1 MEFEKYLEGE
11 LTQKPP
17 LFENDHFLEWKNKFE
32 NYVKS
37 IDLDLWHI
45 ISIGDLKTTKMDFE
59 NQYNNLQTKFDKNT
73 KAKLLIFKTLPR
85 VEYERLFPCKTA
97 NDTWKCL
104 LKFHQEKCKTKD
116 DKLDIAHEIVALE
129 NLIDRYLVEINTC
142 TTSSNMVIEG
152 TNNEE
157 HMSQIRRKSVNKS
170 WYNKDDEDDKN
181 MAYVNFL
188 TNVNTSSDG
197 KDYMLQDPSNTTNK
211 TWSDMN
217 NRIDHRTACEDCTT
231 TNKVQSKTKHFCYD
245 QFILEFSKMEN
256 NFKHFCNI
264 ESKIILKNESSTS
277 VENNFEKEII
287 LEDKMSRLESNIE
300 IDLECKNCQDYK
312 HEIKMEKEKAKILA
326 KFENSSKSLK
336 YLLNIQKS
344 FHDKTGLGFTA
355 DDYLTNTLKQINF
368 VKPSGEI

>member
-1 MEFEKYLEGE
+1 MEFEKYLERE
-11 LTQKPP
+11 FTQKPP

-45 ISIGDLKTTKMDFE
+45 ISIGDLKLTKMDFE
-59 NQYNNLQTKFDKNT
+59 NQYSNLQIKIDKNA
-73 KAKLLIFKTLPR
+73 KAKLLIFKTLPN
-85 VEYERLFPCKTA
+85 VEYERLFSCKTA
-97 NDTWKCL
+97 NDIWKCL

-116 DKLDIAHEIVALE
+116 DKPDIAHKIVTLE
-129 NLIDRYLVEINTC
+129 NLIDKYLVELNTC
-142 TTSSNMVIEG
+142 TTSLNMVIEG
-152 TNNEE
+152 TNDEE
-157 HMSQIRRKSVNKS
+157 HTCLIRRKNVNKP
-170 WYNKDDEDDKN
+170 WCNKDNDDNEN
-181 MAYVNFL
+181 MAYMNSL
-188 TNVNTSSDG
+188 TNENTSSDG
-197 KDYMLQDPSNTTNK
+197 KEYTLQDPSNTTNK

-217 NRIDHRTACEDCTT
+217 NRIDHRIACEDCST

-245 QFILEFSKMEN
+245 QYILEFSKLEN

-264 ESKIILKNESSTS
+264 EPKIIFMNEYSTS

-300 IDLECKNCQDYK
+300 IDLQCKNCQEYK

-344 FHDKTGLGFTA
+344 FYDKTGLGFTE
-355 DDYLTNTLKQINF
+355 DKYLTNTSKQIKF
-368 VKPSGEI
+368 IKPSGKI

>member
-1 MEFEKYLEGE
+1 MEFEKYVEGKIA
-11 LTQKPP
+11 QQPP

-45 ISIGDLKTTKMDFE
+45 ISIGDLKLTKMDFE
-59 NQYNNLQTKFDKNT
+59 NQYNNLQIKINKNT
-73 KAKLLIFKTLPR
+73 KAKLLIFKILPN
-85 VEYERLFPCKTA
+85 VEYERLFSCKTA
-97 NDTWKCL
+97 NDIWKCL

-116 DKLDIAHEIVALE
+116 DKLDIAHEIVTLE
-129 NLIDRYLVEINTC
+129 SLIDKYLVEINTC
-142 TTSSNMVIEG
+142 TTNSNVIIEG

-157 HMSQIRRKSVNKS
+157 HMCQIRSKHANKS
-170 WYNKDDEDDKN
+170 GSNKDNKDDVNTE
-181 MAYVNFL
+181 YVNIL
-188 TNVNTSSDG
+188 TNVNTNSDD

-217 NRIDHRTACEDCTT
+217 NGIDHHIASEDCTSI
-231 TNKVQSKTKHFCYD
+231 NKVQSKTKHFCYD

-264 ESKIILKNESSTS
+264 DSKIIFKNESSTS
-277 VENNFEKEII
+277 AENNFEKEII
-287 LEDKMSRLESNIE
+287 LEDKMSKLESNIE

-344 FHDKTGLGFTA
+344 FYDKTGLGFTA
-355 DDYLTNTLKQINF
+355 DEYLTNTSKQTKF
-368 VKPSGEI
+368 VKPS